1 MIMITKQQIDLLVKL
16 QEIELESYHIS
27 TQLDE
32 LPLKLAKID
41 EELRVFQGTI
51 TEEEHRLTGMK
62 KAYRTYE
69 SDAEMTLSRI
79 KKSKAKLGSVKTNK
93 EYQSSLKEIEDLE
106 GINSKI
112 EDDMIECLETMDG
125 IESIIDA
132 KKSEFSQLSER
143 IKTEKGLLERQ
154 SDQAKESLARL
165 DADRSSLAETITP
178 ELLKKY
184 NMVKELV
191 GKVAISAVKNAVCQ
205 GCNVNIPPQSYN
217 ELLRFDTLMFCP
229 HCQRIIYPLA
239 S

>member
-1 MIMITKQQIDLLVKL
+1 MTMITKEQIDLLVKL
-16 QEIELESYHIS
+16 QEIELESNHIS
-27 TQLDE
+27 AQLDG
-32 LPLKLAKID
+32 LPLKLERID
-41 EELRVFQGTI
+41 EELRLFQGTI
-51 TEEEHRLTGMK
+51 TEEENRLADLK
-62 KAYRTYE
+62 KKYRTHE
-69 SDAEMTLSRI
+69 SDAEMNLSRI
-79 KKSKAKLGSVKTNK
+79 KKSKEKLGSVKTNK

-112 EDDMIECLETMDG
+112 EDDMIECLETIDG

-132 KKSEFSQLSER
+132 KKTELSQLSDR
-143 IKTEKGLLERQ
+143 LKTEKDLLEQQ
-154 SDQAKESLARL
+154 SDQAKANLVRL
-165 DADRSSLAETITP
+165 DADRLSLAETITP

-184 NMVKELV
+184 NTIKELV

>member
-1 MIMITKQQIDLLVKL
+1 MIMITKEQIDLLVKL
-16 QEIELESYHIS
+16 QEIELESNQLS

-32 LPLKLAKID
+32 LPLKLEKID
-41 EELRVFQGTI
+41 GELRMFQETI
-51 TEEEHRLTGMK
+51 TEEENRLADLK
-62 KAYRTYE
+62 KKYRTHE
-69 SDAEMTLSRI
+69 SDAEMNLSRI
-79 KKSKAKLGSVKTNK
+79 KKSKDKLGSVKTNK

-112 EDDMIECLETMDG
+112 EDDMIECLEAMDG

-132 KKSEFSQLSER
+132 KKSEYSQLSDR
-143 IKTEKGLLERQ
+143 VKTEKDLLEQQ
-154 SDQAKESLARL
+154 SHQAKESLARL
-165 DADRSSLAETITP
+165 DADRLGLAEIITP

-217 ELLRFDTLMFCP
+217 ELLRLDTLMFCP